1 MKPIAF
7 RSVSVSLVLH
17 RLLGQGDRGAEL
29 PKPIS
34 PLGPDDKV
42 SLAYRDRHFEPD
54 RLLIDRKSD
63 ADTCGWRGLVQ
74 TVRYSDG
81 VIMRGKLLGQGGSA
95 ANRTAN
101 NNRQTEEF
109 NVSGG
114 CNVLDM
120 KAAGRETQLE
130 WVSVH

>member
-1 MKPIAF
+1 MAPSNRDQA
-7 RSVSVSLVLH
+7 ST
-17 RLLGQGDRGAEL
+17 GDWVG
-29 PKPIS
+29 
-34 PLGPDDKV
+34 
-42 SLAYRDRHFEPD
+42 YRDFHFEPG

-63 ADTCGWRGLVQ
+63 ADTCGWRGLFQ

-95 ANRTAN
+95 ANRTAI
-101 NNRQTEEF
+101 NNRQTQEF
-109 NVSGG
+109 NVPGG

-130 WVSVH
+130 WVSVHRKILGSTVSPRMNAK